1 MSPDENKALV
11 ERFVAEFW
19 SSGKLSSADELL
31 AADATIAVNNQAVA
45 DVAAL
50 KAICRSVRD
59 AFPDWHSTFE
69 ELVAEGE
76 RVAERWTGRGTHRG
90 EFQGIAA
97 TGRRVAV
104 PGTVFYRIV
113 GGKIA
118 EFRGQFD
125 RLAMLEQLGSA
136 VVPPTASSG

>member
-1 MSPDENKALV
+1 MSLDENKALV

-19 SSGKLSSADELL
+19 SSGKLSSADELM

-45 DVAAL
+45 DIETL
-50 KAICRSVRD
+50 KAICRSIRE

-97 TGRRVAV
+97 TGRQVAV

-136 VVPPTASSG
+136 AMPPKASTG

>member
-1 MSPDENKALV
+1 MSLDENKALV

-19 SSGKLSSADELL
+19 SSGKVATADELM
-31 AADATIAVNNQAVA
+31 AADATIVVNNQAVA
-45 DVAAL
+45 DIETL
-50 KAICRSVRD
+50 KAICRSIRE

-76 RVAERWTGRGTHRG
+76 KVAERWTGRGTHSG

-113 GGKIA
+113 GGKIT

-136 VVPPTASSG
+136 ALPSTAASG

>member
-1 MSPDENKALV
+1 MSSDENTALV
-11 ERFVAEFW
+11 ERFVADFW
-19 SSGKLSSADELL
+19 SNGKLSSADELL
-31 AADATIAVNNQAVA
+31 AADATIVVNNQAVT

-97 TGRRVAV
+97 TGRHVAV

-136 VVPPTASSG
+136 VVPPTTSSG